1 MNCKGFS
8 LVELSIV
15 LIILGMMVAGVTGGA
30 SLIKSAK
37 INKICNQMI
46 EYKRA
51 YNTYYARFGKPAGY
65 DSGGNWNSKTVADDL
80 YKAGII
86 NLNNVVFNGNAVT
99 SNVICP
105 NGYNGDSCT
114 GIAFMYS
121 NLGWVDSSFSEYGES
136 AHFLSTTDDIGT
148 INCNRELGLAIDTK
162 LDDGNPKTG
171 IIRPDGSDSENEDD
185 YAWEYLSMLIEI

>member
-1 MNCKGFS
+1 MNNKGFS

-65 DSGGNWNSKTVADDL
+65 DSSGDWSSRTVAEDL

-86 NLNNVVFNGNAVT
+86 GLDNIYDNIEDGGGA
-99 SNVICP
+99 ICP
-105 NGYNGDSCT
+105 GGYSGSSGCV
-114 GIAFMYS
+114 GIAFVFTDFE
-121 NLGWVDSSFSEYGES
+121 WVANSFSEYGENT
-136 AHFLSTTDDIGT
+136 HFLSTTDGGT
-148 INCNRELGLAIDTK
+148 IECNKELGLAIDTK

-185 YAWEYLSMLIEI
+185 YVWGYLSMLIEM